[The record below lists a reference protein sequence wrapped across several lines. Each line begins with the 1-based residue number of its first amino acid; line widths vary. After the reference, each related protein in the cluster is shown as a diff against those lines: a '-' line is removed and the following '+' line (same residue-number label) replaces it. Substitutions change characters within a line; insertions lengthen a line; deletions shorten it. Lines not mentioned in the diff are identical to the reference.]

1 MEIIIVLVLIALV
14 YAYFTFFN
22 KKMDMKD
29 VIKLDQT
36 PAQPPVAQPEPE
48 PVKDV
53 IPTEPVA
60 VNLVDD
66 TVKLAEEAPKEEKP
80 VAKKPAAKAT
90 AKKPAVRTAAKKK
103 K

>member
-22 KKMDMKD
+22 KKLDMKD

-36 PAQPPVAQPEPE
+36 PAQPPVAQPEP
-48 PVKDV
+48 VKEV
-53 IPTEPVA
+53 LPTEPVA

-66 TVKLAEEAPKEEKP
+66 TVKLSEEAPKEEKP
-80 VAKKPAAKAT
+80 VAKKQARKPAA
-90 AKKPAVRTAAKKK
+90 RTAAKKK